1 MQKQK
6 IWTAED
12 IIGLVPDELLDNL
25 AAETG
30 VDYSVKKLHGKS
42 IFKLFLFVFLNGGGL
57 SLRILEAVFKS
68 ERFKTLFNLP
78 AAAIKHS
85 ALGMRL
91 KNIDCGYFEKIFN
104 HLIHSQQL
112 EAVLFDRKKIAVSKI
127 DTTIVT
133 ISSKLLKFGLDD
145 NLGVKTLKFG
155 VELRHG
161 IPVNIILFKGQK
173 YLSEDNALPQ
183 LILEKK
189 QPKAV
194 NVAVFDRGIQRKQ
207 NFVDF

>member
-42 IFKLFLFVFLNGGGL
+42 IFKLFLFAFLNGGGL

-91 KNIDCGYFEKIFN
+91 KNIDCGYFEKIFEY
-104 HLIHSQQL
+104 LIRSPRL
-112 EAVLFDRKKIAVSKI
+112 ETVLFDRKKVAASKF
-127 DTTIVT
+127 DTAMVEHPTRV
-133 ISSKLLKFGLDD
+133 KNFLLINTPGI
-145 NLGVKTLKFG
+145 KTWRL
-155 VELRHG
+155 
-161 IPVNIILFKGQK
+161 
-173 YLSEDNALPQ
+173 
-183 LILEKK
+183 
-189 QPKAV
+189 
-194 NVAVFDRGIQRKQ
+194 
-207 NFVDF
+207 